1 MGNRK
6 SNSNALFLIV
16 ISLFIL
22 IFIIVSYVIVSGSIF
37 DENSN
42 SESNAKTDLKLN
54 SNINDSSVIQSNDY
68 IEKKNIAKKELVDLL
83 QNKISTKLKSY
94 NSASSNSIMEQFY
107 SNDVTESTNNESIAT
122 NSVNQATNGNSSNNI
137 INNCNV
143 ELQNSINK
151 IIIDIENNERVSSLN
166 KREKYIVLVCMLNKY
181 KDIIINNLNN
191 DNLEEWFIIPDN
203 FYNNIPSC
211 MNNMNN
217 MNSNTINKSGSQ
229 NQNTDF
235 NSYLSNVDKNAI
247 KDIENALKSKYRER
261 TNSKEVFNIR
271 DNSYNYDQAKAICA
285 AHNSRLATLE
295 ELIKAYKKGANWC
308 SYGWTQGQL
317 ALYPTQKD
325 FWEKLQNDP
334 KTKNQCG
341 EVGINGGYFE
351 NLSYKFGA
359 NCYGVKPNPKGN
371 EIEKNPVGKRLT
383 KEDQLVKEYKSQL
396 DTVRISPF
404 NDSLPKGGK
413 WFSP

>member
-42 SESNAKTDLKLN
+42 TESNTTTDLQLN
-54 SNINDSSVIQSNDY
+54 SNINDSSIIQSNDY
-68 IEKKNIAKKELVDLL
+68 IEKKNIARKELVDLL

-94 NSASSNSIMEQFY
+94 NSISSNNVMEQFY
-107 SNDVTESTNNESIAT
+107 SNNVTQATNSVAQAT
-122 NSVNQATNGNSSNNI
+122 NSVNQANNSVI
-137 INNCNV
+137 DNCNV

-151 IIIDIENNERVSSLN
+151 IIINIENNEQVVYLN
-166 KREKYIVLVCMLNKY
+166 KREKYIVLVCMLNKF

-203 FYNNIPSC
+203 FYDNIPSC
-211 MNNMNN
+211 IN
-217 MNSNTINKSGSQ
+217 NSNNSNNTNTNNSGNIFS
-229 NQNTDF
+229 NNDF
-235 NSYLSNVDKNAI
+235 DSYLSGVNSNAI
-247 KDIENALKSKYRER
+247 KDIENALKAKYRQR
-261 TNSKEVFNIR
+261 NNSKEVFNIR

-295 ELIKAYKKGANWC
+295 ELIKSYKKGANWC

-371 EIEKNPVGKRLT
+371 EIEKNPLGKRIT

-396 DTVRISPF
+396 DKVRISPF